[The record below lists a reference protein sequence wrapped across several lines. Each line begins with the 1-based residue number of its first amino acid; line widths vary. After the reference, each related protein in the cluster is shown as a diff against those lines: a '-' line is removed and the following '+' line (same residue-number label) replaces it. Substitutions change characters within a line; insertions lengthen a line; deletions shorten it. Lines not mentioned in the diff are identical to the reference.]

1 MLLGNYVL
9 RERYLYF
16 FWVNYQLLKPH
27 LFKSTQT
34 GMFSQRLA
42 VKLLPLGG
50 STSCIAVSLLPSAVC
65 GGCGGYFRSV
75 YSSELRTCQKLD
87 RTEVIHSGAVKIFS
101 A

>member
-1 MLLGNYVL
+1 MLVENYL
-9 RERYLYF
+9 LKERYLKV
-16 FWVNYQLLKPH
+16 FWVNYQLFKPH

-75 YSSELRTCQKLD
+75 YSSELRTFHKLD
-87 RTEVIHSGAVKIFS
+87 RTEVIHPGAVKIFS